1 MTIHHV
7 RDGKL
12 KKYERVAAQKEKKIE
27 DFIEKHPSI
36 LEDGIFIIGR
46 QVSTS
51 TSGIIDLLG
60 LDGNGNLV
68 IAELKKGLPAR
79 KIVAQIIEYATWGE
93 EQNQDTLNKIAKEHH
108 LSKSDTLEKKFEKE
122 FGTIPEPFNVYQRL
136 FLVAESFD
144 QKTIDMCRYLKRN
157 GIGISCLEINFHQSG
172 DHEVV
177 DTNLVV
183 GAEET
188 KSEEFGGDTNYQRI
202 TWEELLEQKAT
213 KENKA
218 NVLKFIS
225 KVESKFGIKGK
236 PYFGNYYFYTKTPY
250 EKRNLFATISL
261 RIDTCHVN
269 FRIDPN
275 TFDST
280 SYENGNHIRDVAGW
294 WFRGHE
300 RRIKRTKQNDDLIFK
315 CIEQAIDVTNKK

>member
-1 MTIHHV
+1 MAIHHV
-7 RDGKL
+7 KDGKL
-12 KKYERVAAQKEKKIE
+12 TKYEKIAAQKEKKIE

-36 LEDGIFIIGR
+36 LGEGIFIIGR

-51 TSGIIDLLG
+51 SSGIPDLLG
-60 LDGNGNLV
+60 LDQNGNLV

-93 EQNQDTLNKIAKEHH
+93 EQNQDTLNKIAKEKH
-108 LSKSDTLEKKFEKE
+108 LSGSQTLEKKFEKE
-122 FGTIPEPFNVYQRL
+122 FGTIPEPFNMYQRL
-136 FLVAESFD
+136 FLIAESFD

-157 GIGISCLEINFHQSG
+157 GIDISCLEINFHQSG

-177 DTNLVV
+177 DTTLLV
-183 GAEET
+183 GSEET
-188 KSEEFGGDTNYQRI
+188 KSEEFGGDTSYQRI
-202 TWEELLEQKAT
+202 TWEERLEQKAT

-218 NVLKFIS
+218 NVVKFIS

-236 PYFGNYYFYTKTPY
+236 PYVGNYYFYTKTPY
-250 EKRNLFATISL
+250 EKKNLFATISL
-261 RIDTCHVN
+261 RLDTWHVN

-275 TFDST
+275 TFDS
-280 SYENGNHIRDVAGW
+280 SSFENGDQIRDVAGW

-300 RRIKRTKQNDDLIFK
+300 RRIKRTKQNDELILK
-315 CIEQAIDVTNKK
+315 CIEHAIEVTNNK